1 MRDENTE
8 KMLKLL
14 NVIRK
19 KAVKTSRRFYILYN
33 AKDLLE
39 KSPRR
44 SECNYQ

>member
-1 MRDENTE
+1 
-8 KMLKLL
+8 MLK
-14 NVIRK
+14 VIKCDQK

-44 SECNYQ
+44 SECNYQWMNGPLY